1 MKTIMIPM
9 TALLVAVVGCDP
21 ESKRV
26 GALDSSFWEQSEWI
40 SVADAPV
47 FSGQSKDGARA
58 ADGTSWFVREIENEG
73 EVKSAVWMTTGLGV
87 FEIYVNGKPVG
98 SDEALK
104 PGFTHVKKTR
114 RSFTYDVT
122 GCLKKGKGEKN
133 FFAAEVSAGWWRD
146 KIVNF
151 IGKKSAFRAVLHV
164 TFADGSVKV
173 YGTKADEWKA
183 AIGGP
188 VKHAAI
194 FDGEEYDA
202 RVVPPYFGGEAFRK
216 AERNDEFKGEI
227 LPSEGGEICR
237 RMDKALKPVEAYIWK
252 GVDGANEA
260 NKIFGRVHKLR
271 DVSFDGKT
279 TVALAKGET
288 LIVDFGQ
295 NCAAVPAFVFK
306 AVEGTV
312 LTCLPAEMLND
323 ANGERSRGNDG
334 SGGSVYRENLRVPNL
349 GMRAVYTFGNGK
361 DGPYAIKDGFVFY
374 VPVFTFFGYRYASI
388 TATDDVEFLEI
399 GSIPV
404 TSIKQDMEIGKIE
417 TGVADVNKL
426 ISNVY
431 WGQLSNYLSVPT
443 DCPQRNERLGWTAD
457 TQVFTEAGSFNADTS
472 SFFRKWMRDLCDNQ
486 HALGGFPGVAPL
498 GQYGNEPM
506 RIGWADVGVITPY
519 QVWKQF
525 GDAKLVED
533 NWSAMEKFVARV
545 NETKYD
551 YEATKGENGGYQWA
565 DWVGYEDLESCSGKA
580 WKNKALRPEA
590 KLYWN
595 YLGACYW
602 LWDAQMMETMAAA
615 IGKDAAKYAKMAEEA
630 KEYLKKNFFSPED
643 GLLVEPM
650 RGMQTPALFA
660 LKLGLVEGDAKAK
673 TIEALKRNFADHGD
687 CLQTGFLGTSILM
700 DTLTENGMSDI
711 AYTLLLQH
719 KNPSWLYSVDQGATT
734 IWERWNSY
742 TKEKGF
748 GPVGMNSFNH
758 YAYGAV
764 LAWIYKSAAGI
775 AADPKAPGF
784 KNIIMAPKPDKRV
797 GFVKAEYKSA
807 AGLIKSHWRYEST
820 QTDLGMKW
828 VWDFTIPEG
837 ATADVTL
844 PGETT
849 SKRYTAGTYHI
860 VKDL

>member
-1 MKTIMIPM
+1 MKTSMIPM

-47 FSGQSKDGARA
+47 FRGQSKDGARA

-87 FEIYVNGKPVG
+87 YEIYVNGKPVG

-151 IGKKSAFRAVLHV
+151 TGKKSAFRAVLQV
-164 TFADGSVKV
+164 TYADGSTKV

-183 AIGGP
+183 AIGGA

-227 LPSEGGEICR
+227 LPSDGGEVCR
-237 RMDKALKPVEAYIWK
+237 RLDKLLVPVAAYVWK
-252 GVDGANEA
+252 GVDGAEP
-260 NKIFGRVHKLR
+260 KKEIFGRVHKLR
-271 DVSFDGKT
+271 DIDLADEHAVPVT
-279 TVALAKGET
+279 LAKGET
-288 LIVDFGQ
+288 LVVDFGQ
-295 NCAAVPAFVFK
+295 NCAGVPGFTFK
-306 AVEGTV
+306 AAEGTV

-334 SGGSVYRENLRVPNL
+334 PGGSVYRENLRVPDR
-349 GMRAVYTFGNGK
+349 GMRVVYTFGKAKEGASLH
-361 DGPYAIKDGFVFY
+361 DGDFALYA
-374 VPVFTFFGYRYASI
+374 PMFTFFGYRYLSI
-388 TATDDVEFLEI
+388 TATDDVTFRDVY
-399 GSIPV
+399 SIPV
-404 TSIKQDMEIGKIE
+404 TSIKKEMETGSIE

-457 TQVFTEAGSFNADTS
+457 TQVFTEAGAFNANTS
-472 SFFRKWMRDLCDNQ
+472 TFFRKWMRDLCDNQ
-486 HALGGFPGVAPL
+486 DDRGGFPGVAPL

-525 GDAKLVED
+525 GDTKLLED
-533 NWSAMEKFVARV
+533 NWAAMEKFVARV

-565 DWVGYEDLESCSGKA
+565 DWVGYEDLESCSGRA
-580 WKNKALRPEA
+580 WKDGKLRPEA

-602 LWDAQMMETMAAA
+602 RWDAQMMEAMATA

-630 KEYLKKNFFSPED
+630 KEYLKKNFFAAD

-660 LKLGLVEGDAKAK
+660 LKLGLVDGDAKAK

-700 DTLTENGMSDI
+700 ETLTENGMSDI

-820 QTDLGMKW
+820 QTDFGMKW
-828 VWDFTIPEG
+828 VWDFTVPEG
-837 ATADVTL
+837 AHATVSL
-844 PGETT
+844 PDGSEP
-849 SKRYTAGTYHI
+849 KEYEAGTYH
-860 VKDL
+860 LEL

>member
-1 MKTIMIPM
+1 MIPIVAM
-9 TALLVAVVGCDP
+9 LVAVVGCDP
-21 ESKRV
+21 ESKRID
-26 GALDSSFWEQSEWI
+26 ALDSSLWEQSEWI

-47 FSGQSKDGARA
+47 FTDQVKDGARA

-87 FEIYVNGKPVG
+87 YEVYVNGKPVG
-98 SDEALK
+98 SDDALK
-104 PGFTHVKKTR
+104 PGFTHVRKTR

-122 GCLKKGKGEKN
+122 GCLKKDKGEKN

-151 IGKKSAFRAVLHV
+151 AGKKSAFRAVLQV
-164 TFADGSVKV
+164 TYADGSVKV

-188 VKHAAI
+188 VRHAAI

-237 RMDKALKPVEAYIWK
+237 RNDKALKPVEAYIWK
-252 GVDGANEA
+252 GVDNANEA
-260 NKIFGRVHKLR
+260 NNVFGRVHKLR
-271 DVSFDGKT
+271 DVTFDGKT
-279 TVALAKGET
+279 PVALAKGET
-288 LIVDFGQ
+288 LVVDFGQ

-306 AVEGTV
+306 AIEGTV

-334 SGGSVYRENLRVPNL
+334 PGGSVYRENLRVPNL
-349 GMRAVYTFGNGK
+349 GMRVVYTFGNGK
-361 DGPYAIKDGFVFY
+361 DGPYVIDDGFAVY
-374 VPVFTFFGYRYASI
+374 IPVFTFFGYRYVSI
-388 TATDDVEFLEI
+388 TATDDVEFLVV

-404 TSIKQDMEIGKIE
+404 TSIKKEMEIGKIE

-457 TQVFTEAGSFNADTS
+457 TQVFTEAGTFNADTS

-525 GDAKLVED
+525 GDTKLLED
-533 NWSAMEKFVARV
+533 NWAAMEKFVARV

-565 DWVGYEDLESCSGKA
+565 DWVGYEDLESCSGRA
-580 WKNKALRPEA
+580 WKDGKLRPEA

-602 LWDAQMMETMAAA
+602 RWDAQMMEAMAAA

-660 LKLGLVEGDAKAK
+660 LKLGLVEGDAKAE

-775 AADPKAPGF
+775 AADPNAPGF

-820 QTDLGMKW
+820 QTDFGMKW
-828 VWDFTIPEG
+828 VWDFTVPEG

-844 PGETT
+844 PGETE

>member
-1 MKTIMIPM
+1 MKTSMIPM
-9 TALLVAVVGCDP
+9 TALLVAVVGCEP
-21 ESKRV
+21 LSKRV

-47 FSGQSKDGARA
+47 FRGQSKDGARA

-151 IGKKSAFRAVLHV
+151 AGKKSAFRAVLQV
-164 TFADGSVKV
+164 TYADGSVKV

-271 DVSFDGKT
+271 NVSFDGKT

-288 LIVDFGQ
+288 LVVDFGQ

-334 SGGSVYRENLRVPNL
+334 PGGSVYRENLRVPNL

-426 ISNVY
+426 IS
-431 WGQLSNYLSVPT
+431 
-443 DCPQRNERLGWTAD
+443 R
-457 TQVFTEAGSFNADTS
+457 GSFRTTFPCRPTVRSATS
-472 SFFRKWMRDLCDNQ
+472 
-486 HALGGFPGVAPL
+486 ALAGRPTLRCLLRRAPSTPIPLRSSASGCAISATTSTRSVASL
-498 GQYGNEPM
+498 
-506 RIGWADVGVITPY
+506 
-519 QVWKQF
+519 
-525 GDAKLVED
+525 
-533 NWSAMEKFVARV
+533 
-545 NETKYD
+545 
-551 YEATKGENGGYQWA
+551 
-565 DWVGYEDLESCSGKA
+565 
-580 WKNKALRPEA
+580 ALRRSRSMA
-590 KLYWN
+590 TSRCASA
-595 YLGACYW
+595 G
-602 LWDAQMMETMAAA
+602 QM
-615 IGKDAAKYAKMAEEA
+615 
-630 KEYLKKNFFSPED
+630 
-643 GLLVEPM
+643 
-650 RGMQTPALFA
+650 
-660 LKLGLVEGDAKAK
+660 
-673 TIEALKRNFADHGD
+673 
-687 CLQTGFLGTSILM
+687 
-700 DTLTENGMSDI
+700 
-711 AYTLLLQH
+711 
-719 KNPSWLYSVDQGATT
+719 
-734 IWERWNSY
+734 
-742 TKEKGF
+742 
-748 GPVGMNSFNH
+748 
-758 YAYGAV
+758 
-764 LAWIYKSAAGI
+764 SA
-775 AADPKAPGF
+775 
-784 KNIIMAPKPDKRV
+784 
-797 GFVKAEYKSA
+797 S
-807 AGLIKSHWRYEST
+807 
-820 QTDLGMKW
+820 
-828 VWDFTIPEG
+828 
-837 ATADVTL
+837 
-844 PGETT
+844 
-849 SKRYTAGTYHI
+849 
-860 VKDL
+860 

>member
-1 MKTIMIPM
+1 MKTSMIPM
-9 TALLVAVVGCDP
+9 TALLVAVVGCEP
-21 ESKRV
+21 LSKRV
-26 GALDSSFWEQSEWI
+26 DALDSSLWAQSEWI

-47 FSGQSKDGARA
+47 FRGQSKDGARA

-271 DVSFDGKT
+271 NVSFDGKT

-288 LIVDFGQ
+288 LVVDFGQ

-334 SGGSVYRENLRVPNL
+334 PGGSVYRENLRVPNL

-498 GQYGNEPM
+498 AQYGNEPM

-533 NWSAMEKFVARV
+533 NWAAMEKFVARV

-551 YEATKGENGGYQWA
+551 YEATKAENHGYQWA
-565 DWVGYEDLESCSGKA
+565 DWVGYEDLESCSGRA

-602 LWDAQMMETMAAA
+602 RWDALMMETMAAA

-630 KEYLKKNFFSPED
+630 KAYLKANFFSAED

-660 LKLGLVEGDAKAK
+660 LKLGLVDGAAKEK
-673 TIEALKRNFADHGD
+673 TVAALRRNFADHGD

-700 DTLTENGMSDI
+700 ETLSENGMSDM

-742 TKEKGF
+742 TKETGF

-764 LAWIYKSAAGI
+764 LSWMYKDMAGI

-784 KNIIMAPKPDKRV
+784 KNIVMAPKPDRRV

-807 AGLIKSHWRYEST
+807 AGLVKSHWRYE
-820 QTDLGMKW
+820 GGKC
-828 VWDFTIPEG
+828 VWDFTVPEG

-844 PGETT
+844 PGNAA
-849 SKRYTAGTYHI
+849 SKRYAAGTYHI
-860 VKDL
+860 EW

>member
-1 MKTIMIPM
+1 MKTSMIPM
-9 TALLVAVVGCDP
+9 AALLVAVVGCEP
-21 ESKRV
+21 LSKRV
-26 GALDSSFWEQSEWI
+26 DALDSSLWEQSEWI

-47 FSGQSKDGARA
+47 FSGQVKDGARA
-58 ADGTSWFVREIENEG
+58 ADGTSWFVRDIENEG

-87 FEIYVNGKPVG
+87 YEIYVNGKSVG
-98 SDEALK
+98 SDDALK

-122 GCLKKGKGEKN
+122 DCLKKDKGEKN

-151 IGKKSAFRAVLHV
+151 AGKKSAFRAVLQV
-164 TFADGSVKV
+164 TYADGSVKV

-237 RMDKALKPVEAYIWK
+237 RMDKALEPVEAYVWK
-252 GVDGANEA
+252 GVDGADEA

-271 DVSFDGKT
+271 NVSFDGKT
-279 TVALAKGET
+279 PVALAKGET
-288 LIVDFGQ
+288 LVIDFGQ

-306 AVEGTV
+306 AIEGTV

-334 SGGSVYRENLRVPNL
+334 PGGSVYRENLRVPSL

-361 DGPYAIKDGFVFY
+361 DGPNTVENGFSFY

-388 TATDDVEFLEI
+388 TATDDVEFLVV

-404 TSIKQDMEIGKIE
+404 TSIKKKMELGKIE

-486 HALGGFPGVAPL
+486 HALCGFPGVAPL
-498 GQYGNEPM
+498 AQYGNEPM

-525 GDAKLVED
+525 GDTKLVAD
-533 NWSAMEKFVARV
+533 NWAAMEKFVARV

-602 LWDAQMMETMAAA
+602 RWDAQMMEAMAAA
-615 IGKDAAKYAKMAEEA
+615 VGKDAAKYAKMAEEA

-660 LKLGLVEGDAKAK
+660 LKLGLVEEDAKAK

-764 LAWIYKSAAGI
+764 LAWMYKSMAGI

-784 KNIIMAPKPDKRV
+784 KNIIMAPKPDVRI

-820 QTDLGMKW
+820 HADLGMKW

-844 PGETT
+844 PGETS

>member
-1 MKTIMIPM
+1 MKTSMIPM
-9 TALLVAVVGCDP
+9 AALLVAVVGCEP
-21 ESKRV
+21 ASKRV
-26 GALDSSFWEQSEWI
+26 DALDSSLWEQSEWI

-47 FSGQSKDGARA
+47 FTGQPRDGARA

-87 FEIYVNGKPVG
+87 YEVYVNGRPVG

-104 PGFTHVKKTR
+104 PGFTHTGKTR

-151 IGKKSAFRAVLHV
+151 AGKKSAFRAVLQV
-164 TFADGSVKV
+164 TYADGSVKV

-237 RMDKALKPVEAYIWK
+237 RKDKALKPVEAYIWK

-271 DVSFDGKT
+271 NVSFDGKT
-279 TVALAKGET
+279 PVSLAKGET
-288 LIVDFGQ
+288 LVVDFGQ

-306 AVEGTV
+306 AFEGTV

-334 SGGSVYRENLRVPNL
+334 PGGSVYRENLRIPNL

-361 DGPYAIKDGFVFY
+361 DGPYTFENGFSVY
-374 VPVFTFFGYRYASI
+374 VPVFTFFGYRYVSI
-388 TATDDVEFLEI
+388 TATDDVEFLVV

-404 TSIKQDMEIGKIE
+404 TSIKQEMEIGKIE

-457 TQVFTEAGSFNADTS
+457 TQVFTEAGTFNADTS

-525 GDAKLVED
+525 GDTKLVED
-533 NWSAMEKFVARV
+533 NWAAMEKYVARV

-565 DWVGYEDLESCSGKA
+565 DWVGYEDLESCSGRA
-580 WKNKALRPEA
+580 WKDGKLRPEA

-602 LWDAQMMETMAAA
+602 RWDAQMMEAMAAA

-650 RGMQTPALFA
+650 RGMQTPSLFA
-660 LKLGLVEGDAKAK
+660 LKLGLVEGVAKAK

-700 DTLTENGMSDI
+700 ETLTENGMSDI

-784 KNIIMAPKPDKRV
+784 KNIIMAPKPDMRV

-820 QTDLGMKW
+820 QTDFGMKW
-828 VWDFTIPEG
+828 VWDFTVPEG

-844 PGETT
+844 PGETS
-849 SKRYTAGTYHI
+849 SKRYSAGTYHI

>member
-1 MKTIMIPM
+1 
-9 TALLVAVVGCDP
+9 
-21 ESKRV
+21 
-26 GALDSSFWEQSEWI
+26 
-40 SVADAPV
+40 
-47 FSGQSKDGARA
+47 
-58 ADGTSWFVREIENEG
+58 
-73 EVKSAVWMTTGLGV
+73 
-87 FEIYVNGKPVG
+87 
-98 SDEALK
+98 
-104 PGFTHVKKTR
+104 
-114 RSFTYDVT
+114 
-122 GCLKKGKGEKN
+122 
-133 FFAAEVSAGWWRD
+133 
-146 KIVNF
+146 
-151 IGKKSAFRAVLHV
+151 
-164 TFADGSVKV
+164 
-173 YGTKADEWKA
+173 
-183 AIGGP
+183 
-188 VKHAAI
+188 
-194 FDGEEYDA
+194 
-202 RVVPPYFGGEAFRK
+202 
-216 AERNDEFKGEI
+216 
-227 LPSEGGEICR
+227 
-237 RMDKALKPVEAYIWK
+237 
-252 GVDGANEA
+252 
-260 NKIFGRVHKLR
+260 
-271 DVSFDGKT
+271 
-279 TVALAKGET
+279 
-288 LIVDFGQ
+288 
-295 NCAAVPAFVFK
+295 
-306 AVEGTV
+306 
-312 LTCLPAEMLND
+312 
-323 ANGERSRGNDG
+323 
-334 SGGSVYRENLRVPNL
+334 
-349 GMRAVYTFGNGK
+349 
-361 DGPYAIKDGFVFY
+361 
-374 VPVFTFFGYRYASI
+374 
-388 TATDDVEFLEI
+388 
-399 GSIPV
+399 
-404 TSIKQDMEIGKIE
+404 
-417 TGVADVNKL
+417 
-426 ISNVY
+426 
-431 WGQLSNYLSVPT
+431 
-443 DCPQRNERLGWTAD
+443 
-457 TQVFTEAGSFNADTS
+457 
-472 SFFRKWMRDLCDNQ
+472 
-486 HALGGFPGVAPL
+486 
-498 GQYGNEPM
+498 
-506 RIGWADVGVITPY
+506 
-519 QVWKQF
+519 
-525 GDAKLVED
+525 
-533 NWSAMEKFVARV
+533 MEKFVARV

-565 DWVGYEDLESCSGKA
+565 DWVGYEDLESCSGRA
-580 WKNKALRPEA
+580 WKNKVLRPEA

-602 LWDAQMMETMAAA
+602 RWDAQMMETMAAA

-784 KNIIMAPKPDKRV
+784 KNIIMAPKPDTRI
-797 GFVKAEYKSA
+797 GFVKAEYKSP

-820 QTDLGMKW
+820 QMDWGMKW

>member
-1 MKTIMIPM
+1 MKTSMIPM
-9 TALLVAVVGCDP
+9 AALLVAVVGCDP
-21 ESKRV
+21 ESKRID
-26 GALDSSFWEQSEWI
+26 ALDSSLWEQSEWI

-47 FSGQSKDGARA
+47 FTDQVKDGARA

-87 FEIYVNGKPVG
+87 YEVYVNGKPVG
-98 SDEALK
+98 SDDALK
-104 PGFTHVKKTR
+104 PGFTHVRKTR

-122 GCLKKGKGEKN
+122 GCLKKDKGEKN

-151 IGKKSAFRAVLHV
+151 AGKKSAFRAVLQV
-164 TFADGSVKV
+164 TYADGSVKV

-252 GVDGANEA
+252 GVDNADEA

-271 DVSFDGKT
+271 NVTFDGKT
-279 TVALAKGET
+279 PVALAKGET
-288 LIVDFGQ
+288 LVVDFGQ

-334 SGGSVYRENLRVPNL
+334 PGGSVYRENLRIPNL

-361 DGPYAIKDGFVFY
+361 DGPYVIDDGFAVY
-374 VPVFTFFGYRYASI
+374 IPVFTFFGYRYVSI
-388 TATDDVEFLEI
+388 TATDDVEFLVV

-404 TSIKQDMEIGKIE
+404 TSIKKEMEIGKIE

-457 TQVFTEAGSFNADTS
+457 TQVFTEAGTFNADTS

-525 GDAKLVED
+525 GDTKLVED
-533 NWSAMEKFVARV
+533 NWAAMEKFVARV

-565 DWVGYEDLESCSGKA
+565 DWVGYEDLERCCVP
-580 WKNKALRPEA
+580 RP
-590 KLYWN
+590 
-595 YLGACYW
+595 
-602 LWDAQMMETMAAA
+602 
-615 IGKDAAKYAKMAEEA
+615 
-630 KEYLKKNFFSPED
+630 SS
-643 GLLVEPM
+643 
-650 RGMQTPALFA
+650 
-660 LKLGLVEGDAKAK
+660 
-673 TIEALKRNFADHGD
+673 
-687 CLQTGFLGTSILM
+687 TG
-700 DTLTENGMSDI
+700 
-711 AYTLLLQH
+711 
-719 KNPSWLYSVDQGATT
+719 
-734 IWERWNSY
+734 
-742 TKEKGF
+742 
-748 GPVGMNSFNH
+748 
-758 YAYGAV
+758 
-764 LAWIYKSAAGI
+764 
-775 AADPKAPGF
+775 
-784 KNIIMAPKPDKRV
+784 
-797 GFVKAEYKSA
+797 
-807 AGLIKSHWRYEST
+807 
-820 QTDLGMKW
+820 
-828 VWDFTIPEG
+828 
-837 ATADVTL
+837 
-844 PGETT
+844 TT
-849 SKRYTAGTYHI
+849 SARATGAGTRR
-860 VKDL
+860 